1 MSLRYNIKNKPLTT
15 SIYFKPSLTP
25 SSNLDNIKL
34 ILENDRDFIYSDK
47 PLSYQN
53 ATDYIYRLIT
63 NSRFLCKGLNADYV
77 AESFDNVDAVVILS
91 SSKNVLPN
99 GNLFG
104 FALINFDETSNYIY
118 IDVICSHIGI
128 QGAGDIL
135 IKEIQNISKTLFMT
149 EIHLTSVDTAI
160 SFYEKYGFIKQDS
173 SCTDMCLMIKSLL
186 PPRRSKRLSKSRSI
200 SKSKTKSIGKTNSVG
215 KTKKIVTQIF

>member
-47 PLSYQN
+47 PSSYQN

-77 AESFDNVDAVVILS
+77 AESFDIVDAVVIRPKMCYPMETFLDLLLS
-91 SSKNVLPN
+91 
-99 GNLFG
+99 
-104 FALINFDETSNYIY
+104 TSMKPI
-118 IDVICSHIGI
+118 IIS
-128 QGAGDIL
+128 IL
-135 IKEIQNISKTLFMT
+135 M
-149 EIHLTSVDTAI
+149 
-160 SFYEKYGFIKQDS
+160 
-173 SCTDMCLMIKSLL
+173 
-186 PPRRSKRLSKSRSI
+186 
-200 SKSKTKSIGKTNSVG
+200 
-215 KTKKIVTQIF
+215 